1 MKKLYKITS
10 YFCVIVLITFLFG
23 SLFTIKSFAAVSDSQ
38 KAYGHQGS
46 WGSYPYN
53 YSLHYKY
60 WIIQDAI
67 GVPTATVL
75 NPQYFYTYDNITFC
89 AYDGAD
95 VFTLILNRGLGIIT
109 KPAELSGL
117 LSAFFASI
125 TQPDADSN
133 LFIQGAVYDGND
145 NFLGYALND
154 ITGCYYD
161 GLHQGEA
168 VTIPDESVEN
178 VYNFYKYYT
187 GNNPDYPEYFTY
199 YPSTLDTIK
208 NHYYDSTNIE
218 AISSNLDTILSTYD
232 DVLGISYIYQPDY
245 SSFITKFEN
254 NWTDSVQPL
263 SDFYITTNGYGWT
276 NFCTNYQLI
285 NGNTEL
291 LYTDLA
297 SIRPGIGSNSG
308 ADYNLGLVYNRTDG
322 SSLSAIYT
330 NIVDLITNT
339 NRGIDSGA
347 NGDFGWINVNS
358 SYCRLRTLFGQP
370 YTIYRST
377 TAYNNIVINN
387 TYNQNTYVT
396 DSYKNYDSNNDNSIT
411 VAPTQIT
418 SSTTNNSTIYQ
429 EASDNFY
436 NNVDNGVV
444 NTENI
449 TNYVTNI
456 TNNYYPSN
464 GGGDNPD
471 NPDLPDDPNNP
482 DVPDS
487 PILDRLLEALL
498 NFFEAIG
505 KIIGTVLTGIIDMFS
520 SVLEAIASLMGN
532 ITNLSDFFASIL
544 GWLPSP
550 IPEVL
555 GVGISIC
562 ILAAV
567 IKFIR
572 G

>member
-23 SLFTIKSFAAVSDSQ
+23 SLFTIKSFCIVSDSQ

-60 WIIQDAI
+60 WTIQD
-67 GVPTATVL
+67 PTGIPSATII
-75 NPQYFYTYDNITFC
+75 NPQYFYTYDNTTFC
-89 AYDGAD
+89 AYDGGD

-109 KPAELSGL
+109 NPDELSGL
-117 LSAFFASI
+117 ISAFFATISE
-125 TQPDADSN
+125 PDSDNN
-133 LFIQGAVYDGND
+133 LFIQGAVYDAND

-168 VTIPDESVEN
+168 ITIPDESVEN
-178 VYNFYKYYT
+178 VYNFYKYYI

-208 NHYYDSTNIE
+208 NHYHDSNNIQS
-218 AISSNLDTILSTYD
+218 ISSNLETILTTYD

-245 SSFITKFEN
+245 SSFTTKFEN

-263 SDFYITTNGYGWT
+263 SDFYITTNGYGWM

-297 SIRPGIGSNSG
+297 SIRPAIGSNSS
-308 ADYNLGLVYNRTDG
+308 ANYTLGLVYNRTDG
-322 SSLSAIYT
+322 SSISAIYT
-330 NIVDLITNT
+330 NIVDLLTNS

-347 NGDFGWINVNS
+347 NADFGWINVNS
-358 SYCRLRTLFGQP
+358 SYCRLRTLFGKP
-370 YTIYRST
+370 YTIYRSS

-387 TYNQNTYVT
+387 NYNQNTYIT

-411 VAPTQIT
+411 VAPTHIT
-418 SSTTNNSTIYQ
+418 SSISNNSTIYQ

-471 NPDLPDDPNNP
+471 NPDNPNNPDNPDDPN
-482 DVPDS
+482 S
-487 PILDRLLEALL
+487 PVLDRLLEALL

-520 SVLEAIASLMGN
+520 SILEAIASLMGN

-544 GWLPSP
+544 GWLPAP